1 MRLRLQ
7 AWSNFFYV
15 VQQITIRICNIGV
28 QTLAPYNMVKARIKL
43 TALGPK
49 RPKRA
54 DWELIVSARLLGRT
68 WRRTFDLPR
77 MDSHVQTSIQGDTL
91 CPVLW
96 IFQSWLWYQPS
107 SSKWYCH
114 AEWTEIA
121 PQDVLHDA
129 ILPYAFSTSSYPL
142 ILSIENHCTKEQQDK
157 MAHHFKNI
165 LGNLL
170 YTQPVDTSRWTNV
183 KYLNI

>member
-1 MRLRLQ
+1 
-7 AWSNFFYV
+7 
-15 VQQITIRICNIGV
+15 
-28 QTLAPYNMVKARIKL
+28 
-43 TALGPK
+43 
-49 RPKRA
+49 
-54 DWELIVSARLLGRT
+54 
-68 WRRTFDLPR
+68 
-77 MDSHVQTSIQGDTL
+77 MDSHVQTSIQGDTSML
-91 CPVLW
+91 CVVDIPELTVISTQL
-96 IFQSWLWYQPS
+96 IKMILS
-107 SSKWYCH
+107 

-157 MAHHFKNI
+157 MAHHFKDI

-183 KYLNI
+183 KYFLKIWKDRHS